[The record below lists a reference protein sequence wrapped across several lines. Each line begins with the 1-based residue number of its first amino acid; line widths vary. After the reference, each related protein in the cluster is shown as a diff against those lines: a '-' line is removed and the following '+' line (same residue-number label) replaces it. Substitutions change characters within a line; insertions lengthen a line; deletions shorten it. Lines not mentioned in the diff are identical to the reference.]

1 MKLSVCLIVKDE
13 HDVLARCLN
22 SARRFAD
29 EIVVVDTG
37 SSDDTAEIAKK
48 FTDKVYSFGWCDDF
62 SAARNFSFSKAT
74 CDLVMW
80 LDADDVV
87 EEEDANKIVALKEKM
102 ENYDMAFLLY
112 AAAFDGERPVYTY
125 FRERIFRRSFGYE
138 WQGAV
143 HEAIAPRGRILYSD
157 AKICHRKERQKDKW
171 RNLNIYRN
179 LISSGGK
186 FTPRDKFYYGR
197 ELMFCGLYTEAAAVL
212 KDFLLGDGWS
222 ENKSEACLNLATV
235 YAACGDEEGAEKA
248 VVRSFLHGCPKSR
261 ACCAL
266 GEKYMKCGNTGA
278 AIFWYKTAAGITQD
292 LKCGGFGEEDFSGYI
307 PFMQLCVLYDRL
319 GEHSVAEHY
328 NELAG
333 AIKPHDKSYLHN
345 KEYFKKVNGS
355 RDDK

>member
-1 MKLSVCLIVKDE
+1 MIVKDE
-13 HDVLARCLN
+13 HDVLARCL
-22 SARRFAD
+22 ACTRRFAD

-37 SSDDTAEIAKK
+37 STDDTVEIAKK
-48 FTDKVYSFGWCDDF
+48 FTDKIYNFNWCDNF

-74 CDLVMW
+74 CDLIMW

-87 EEEDANKIVALKEKM
+87 EEEDAEKIVALKTAM
-102 ENYDMAFLLY
+102 CGYDMSYLLY
-112 AAAFDGERPVYTY
+112 AAAFDGDRPTYTY
-125 FRERIFRRSFGYE
+125 FRERIFRRGAGYV

-143 HEAIAPRGRILYSD
+143 HEAISPRGRILYSD
-157 AKICHRKERQKDKW
+157 AKICHRKGKERDRW

-179 LISSGGK
+179 LISSGRK
-186 FTPRDKFYYGR
+186 LTPRDKFYYGR

-212 KDFLLGDGWS
+212 EDFLRGDGWV

-235 YAACGDEEGAEKA
+235 YSALGDKERAECAAA
-248 VVRSFLHGCPKSR
+248 RSFLYGCPKSR

-266 GEKYMKCGNTGA
+266 GEKFMNDGETST
-278 AIFWYKTAAGITQD
+278 AIFWHKTAASITQD
-292 LKCGGFGEEDFSGYI
+292 LKCGGFGEADFSGYI

-319 GEHSVAEHY
+319 GNHAEAERY

-345 KEYFKKVNGS
+345 REYFNGLRVNNGEEQ
-355 RDDK
+355 